1 MMRAEL
7 IEARRWVMFVQVI
20 EGRVGDRDGLRRQMD
35 RWQSDLRPGATGF
48 LGSTSGVSDDGR
60 AIAFARF
67 ESAAAAKANS
77 DRPEQ
82 GKWWAETEKLYEGDV
97 TFADSEDVETFLGG
111 GSNDAGFVQVMKNRG
126 ANRDRIHQMDQSFE
140 QHGPSFRP
148 DVIGGLRVWTGPD
161 TYAEVIYFTS
171 EADARAGEKKEPP
184 KELAAEMREFEDMM
198 ANVDFLDLKDPWL
211 H

>member
-1 MMRAEL
+1 
-7 IEARRWVMFVQVI
+7 MFVQVI

-48 LGSTSGVSDDGR
+48 LGSTSGVTDDGR

-82 GKWWAETEKLYEGDV
+82 GQWWAETEKLYEGDV

-161 TYAEVIYFTS
+161 SYAEVIYFTS

-184 KELAAEMREFEDMM
+184 KELAAEMSDFEDMM

-211 H
+211 F